1 VNSPFG
7 RAWLAFGYAF
17 LYIPIVTLIV
27 FSFNE
32 SKMVTLW
39 GGFSLHWYGEIVHDA
54 ELISGFVTS
63 LKVALMTASA
73 SIVLGTLAAFALVRY
88 RSFVGRTAFIAHINA
103 PLVVPEVITG
113 LSLLLFFVACQ
124 RLFGIFSERGIV
136 TIWIGH
142 TSICTCYAAV
152 VIQSRLLGMDK
163 SLEEAAMDLGCQ
175 PFQVF
180 MRITLPMIGQ
190 SLVSAWLLTF
200 TISLD
205 DVVTSSF
212 LSGPGVSTLPIVIFA
227 RARLGLNPTVNAV
240 ATLSVAVVSIGV
252 LTGSLWMARNE
263 RRRAEEQAAAYREG
277 MLQLGQRAST
287 LTPAPLPQAAERSSG
302 TLS

>member
-1 VNSPFG
+1 VNSRLG
-7 RAWLAFGYAF
+7 RAWLALGYAF
-17 LYIPIVTLIV
+17 LYIPIATLIV

-39 GGFSLHWYGEIVHDA
+39 GGFSLRWYREIVHDS
-54 ELISGFVTS
+54 ELIDGFLTS
-63 LKVALMTASA
+63 LQIALMTATA

-88 RSFVGRTAFIAHINA
+88 RTFFGRTAFIAHINA

-113 LSLLLFFVACQ
+113 LSLLLFFVACD
-124 RLFGIFSERGIV
+124 RVFGIFTQRGIV

-152 VIQSRLLGMDK
+152 VIQSRLIAMDK
-163 SLEEAAMDLGCQ
+163 SLEEAAMNLGCR

-180 MRITLPMIGQ
+180 MLVTLPMIAQ
-190 SLVSAWLLTF
+190 SLLSAWLLTF

-212 LSGPGVSTLPIVIFA
+212 LNGPGINTLPIVIFS

-277 MLQLGQRAST
+277 MVQVGRRTAS
-287 LTPAPLPQAAERSSG
+287 ASG
-302 TLS
+302 